1 MARNSR
7 LKDHYA
13 EQRMF
18 GRRVVAASFII
29 MVLLGLL
36 FTRLLYLQV
45 VKHDYFSELS
55 QGNRIR
61 IEPIPPPRGLLLD
74 RAGEP
79 LALNRPAYQLE
90 LTREQTPDVDDTLAR
105 LAALGL
111 LPPEDVARTRR
122 SIMARRAFDAVPV
135 RLQLSEEEL
144 ARFAVHRP
152 DFPGVEIRPRL
163 TRLYPHAGVGV
174 HALGYVAAI
183 SEQDQQRIDVSK
195 YAGTT
200 LIGKLGIERN
210 YEELLHGETGY
221 QQLLVNAQ
229 GRRVDR
235 VGVKAPVLQRKE
247 PIAGDDL
254 YLTIDHK
261 LQQVAETAL
270 GTQRAAVV
278 AIDPRNGDV
287 LAFVSTP
294 TFDPN
299 GFARGLTVPEYRALA
314 DNIDKPLIDRALR
327 GVYPPGS
334 TLKPFVALAALQYGV
349 TDAETTRLCRG
360 VWRFP
365 GSSRKFRD
373 WKKQGHGT
381 VDMHKAIAQSCD
393 VYFYGVSDQIGIDRM
408 HDFLVQFGLGT
419 RTGIDVLGERTGLV
433 PSQAWKK
440 KAFKK
445 KELQV
450 WFPGETVIAGIGQGY
465 MLTTPLQLAHATAAI
480 AMRGQRFQPRLVRA
494 VRDART
500 GAVATLPP
508 RPLPGVTVDDPQY
521 WDTIISG
528 MVGVVSPGGTAYRV
542 QAGAPYRVA
551 GKTGTAQVFSIG
563 QNEKYNESQV
573 SERLRDHA
581 LFIAFAPVDDPQIAV
596 AVVVENGR
604 HGGSTAGPI
613 ARAVFDAYLLPREA
627 AVAAGP
633 TAPPAAPPAGGMD
646 E

>member
-1 MARNSR
+1 
-7 LKDHYA
+7 
-13 EQRMF
+13 
-18 GRRVVAASFII
+18 
-29 MVLLGLL
+29 
-36 FTRLLYLQV
+36 
-45 VKHDYFSELS
+45 
-55 QGNRIR
+55 
-61 IEPIPPPRGLLLD
+61 
-74 RAGEP
+74 
-79 LALNRPAYQLE
+79 
-90 LTREQTPDVDDTLAR
+90 
-105 LAALGL
+105 
-111 LPPEDVARTRR
+111 
-122 SIMARRAFDAVPV
+122 MARRAFDAVPI

-183 SEQDQQRIDVSK
+183 SEEDQKRIDVSK
-195 YAGTT
+195 YSGTT

-235 VGVKAPVLQRKE
+235 VGVKAPDLQRKE

-254 YLTIDHK
+254 YLTIDHE
-261 LQQVAETAL
+261 LQQVAEAAL
-270 GTQRAAVV
+270 GMQRAAVV

-334 TLKPFVALAALQYGV
+334 TIKPFVALAALQSGV
-349 TDAETTRLCRG
+349 MAAEDTRYCRG
-360 VWRFP
+360 VWQFP

-393 VYFYGVSDQIGIDRM
+393 TYFYGVSDQIGIDRL
-408 HDFLVQFGLGT
+408 HDFLIQFGLGGK
-419 RTGIDVLGERTGLV
+419 TGIDVLGERTGLV

-445 KELQV
+445 KELQL

-465 MLTTPLQLAHATAAI
+465 MLVTPLQLAHATAAI
-480 AMRGQRFQPRLVRA
+480 AMHGKRFQPRLVRA
-494 VRDART
+494 VRDSRT
-500 GAVATLPP
+500 GAIATLPP
-508 RPLPGVTVDDPQY
+508 RALPDVKVDDPKY

-542 QAGAPYRVA
+542 QAGAPYQIA

-581 LFIAFAPVDDPQIAV
+581 LFIAFAPVDDPKIAIAV
-596 AVVVENGR
+596 LVENGR

-613 ARAVFDAYLLPREA
+613 ARAVFDAYLLPHAAAPA
-627 AVAAGP
+627 AVP
-633 TAPPAAPPAGGMD
+633 TIPPAVPPAGGID

>member
-7 LKDHYA
+7 LKDHHA

-18 GRRVVAASFII
+18 GRRVVAASFVI
-29 MVLLGLL
+29 MVLLGAL
-36 FTRLLYLQV
+36 FARLFYLQV
-45 VKHDYFSELS
+45 VRYDYFSELS

-74 RAGEP
+74 REGEP

-90 LTREQTPDVDDTLAR
+90 LTREQTPDVDDTLGR
-105 LAALGL
+105 LVALGL
-111 LPPEDVARTRR
+111 LPADDVARTRR
-122 SIMARRAFDAVPV
+122 AIMARRAFDAVPV

-163 TRLYPHAGVGV
+163 TRLYPHGGVGV

-235 VGVKAPVLQRKE
+235 VGVKAPELQRKE
-247 PIAGDDL
+247 PVAGDDL

-261 LQQVAETAL
+261 LQQVAEAAL
-270 GTQRAAVV
+270 GVQRAAVV

-299 GFARGLTVPEYRALA
+299 GFARGLTVPEYRALEE
-314 DNIDKPLIDRALR
+314 NIDKPLIDRALR

-334 TLKPFVALAALQYGV
+334 TIKPFVALAALQYGV
-349 TDAETTRLCRG
+349 MSAEDTRYCRG
-360 VWRFP
+360 VWQFP
-365 GSSRKFRD
+365 GSSRKYRD

-393 VYFYGVSDQIGIDRM
+393 TYFYGVSDQIGIDRL
-408 HDFLVQFGLGT
+408 HDFLIQFGLNEK
-419 RTGIDVLGERTGLV
+419 TGIDVLGERSGLV

-465 MLTTPLQLAHATAAI
+465 MLVTPLQLAHATATL
-480 AMRGQRFQPRLVRA
+480 AMRGKGFQPRLVRA
-494 VRDART
+494 VRDSRT

-508 RPLPGVTVDDPQY
+508 RPLPDVKVDDPRY
-521 WDTIISG
+521 WDTIVGG
-528 MVGVVSPGGTAYRV
+528 MIGVVSPGGTAVRV
-542 QAGAPYRVA
+542 QAGAPYKIA

-581 LFIAFAPVDDPQIAV
+581 LFIAFAPVDDPKIAIAV
-596 AVVVENGR
+596 LVENGR

-627 AVAAGP
+627 VQASSRAI
-633 TAPPAAPPAGGMD
+633 PPAAPPAGGID

>member
-7 LKDHYA
+7 LKDHHA

-18 GRRVVAASFII
+18 GRRVVAASLVILV
-29 MVLLGLL
+29 VLGAL
-36 FTRLLYLQV
+36 FARLFYLQV
-45 VKHDYFSELS
+45 VRHDYFSELS

-74 RAGEP
+74 REGEP

-90 LTREQTPDVDDTLAR
+90 VTREQTPDVDDTLAR
-105 LAALGL
+105 LVALGL
-111 LPPEDVARTRR
+111 LPPEDVVRTRR
-122 SIMARRAFDAVPV
+122 SIMARRAFDAVPI

-174 HALGYVAAI
+174 HALGYVGAI
-183 SEQDQQRIDVSK
+183 SEDDQKRIDVSK
-195 YAGTT
+195 YSGTT

-210 YEELLHGETGY
+210 YEDLLHGETGY

-235 VGVKAPVLQRKE
+235 VGVKAPDLQRKE

-334 TLKPFVALAALQYGV
+334 TIKPFVALAALQYGV
-349 TDAETTRLCRG
+349 TDAEATRFCRG
-360 VWRFP
+360 VWQFP

-393 VYFYGVSDQIGIDRM
+393 TYFYGVSDQIGIDRL
-408 HDFLVQFGLGT
+408 HDFLVQFGFSGK
-419 RTGIDVLGERTGLV
+419 TGIDLLGERSGLV

-465 MLTTPLQLAHATAAI
+465 MLTTPLQLAHATATL
-480 AMRGQRFQPRLVRA
+480 AMRGKGFQPRLVRA
-494 VRDART
+494 VRDSRT
-500 GAVATLPP
+500 GAIATLPP
-508 RPLPGVTVDDPQY
+508 RPLPDVKVDDPRY
-521 WDTIISG
+521 WDSIIDG
-528 MVGVVSPGGTAYRV
+528 MIGVVSPGGTAVRV
-542 QAGAPYRVA
+542 QAGAPYKVA

-581 LFIAFAPVDDPQIAV
+581 LFIAFAPVDDPRIAV
-596 AVVVENGR
+596 AVLVENGR

-613 ARAVFDAYLLPREA
+613 ARAVFDAYLLPHEA
-627 AVAAGP
+627 VPASAP
-633 TAPPAAPPAGGMD
+633 TTTPVVPPAGDSD

>member
-7 LKDHYA
+7 LKDHHA

-29 MVLLGLL
+29 MVLLGVL
-36 FTRLLYLQV
+36 FARLVYLQV
-45 VKHDYFSELS
+45 IRHDYFSELS

-74 RAGEP
+74 REGEP

-111 LPPEDVARTRR
+111 LPPEDVVRTKR
-122 SIMARRAFDAVPV
+122 SIMARRAFDAVPI

-183 SEQDQQRIDVSK
+183 SEEDQKRIDVSK
-195 YAGTT
+195 YSGTT

-235 VGVKAPVLQRKE
+235 VGVKAPDLQRKE

-254 YLTIDHK
+254 YLTIDHE
-261 LQQVAETAL
+261 LQQVAEAAL
-270 GTQRAAVV
+270 GMQRAAVV

-334 TLKPFVALAALQYGV
+334 TIKPFVALAALQSGV
-349 TDAETTRLCRG
+349 MAAEDTRYCRG
-360 VWRFP
+360 VWQFP

-393 VYFYGVSDQIGIDRM
+393 TYFYGVSDQIGIDRL
-408 HDFLVQFGLGT
+408 HDFLIQFGLNEK
-419 RTGIDVLGERTGLV
+419 TGIDILGERTGLV

-445 KELQV
+445 KELQI

-465 MLTTPLQLAHATAAI
+465 MLVTPLQLAHATATI
-480 AMRGQRFQPRLVRA
+480 SMRGKRFQPRLVRA
-494 VRDART
+494 VRDSRT
-500 GAVATLPP
+500 GAIATLPP
-508 RPLPGVTVDDPQY
+508 HPLPDVKVDDPKY
-521 WDTIISG
+521 WDTVISG
-528 MVGVVSPGGTAYRV
+528 MIGVVSPGGTAVRV
-542 QAGAPYRVA
+542 QAGAPYKVA

-581 LFIAFAPVDDPQIAV
+581 LFIAFAPVDDPKIAV
-596 AVVVENGR
+596 AVLVENGR

-613 ARAVFDAYLLPREA
+613 ARAVFDAYLLPHA
-627 AVAAGP
+627 AA
-633 TAPPAAPPAGGMD
+633 TTIPPAVPPAGGID